1 MSNTMI
7 LGRGRSSVNIVDVGK
22 EVRELAVDLETT
34 IVKGH
39 MKLSK
44 RLVIP

>member
-1 MSNTMI
+1 MFLGMGI
-7 LGRGRSSVNIVDVGK
+7 LSVIIIDIGK
-22 EVRELAVDLETT
+22 EVSELAVDLVST